1 MKILNEVY
9 GAAGVVDLPDAVLAD
24 LCRVVELTRQDEQ
37 IVQMARS
44 EQLRDTIVDQF
55 VPVINLYDAALKAAF
70 PEGSHGTAAD
80 FWNTA
85 RIELQTLLKESE
97 YVRCIRSI

>member
-9 GAAGVVDLPDAVLAD
+9 GAAGVADMPDAVLVD
-24 LCRVVELTRQDEQ
+24 LYRVVELTRQDEQ

-44 EQLRDTIVDQF
+44 EQSRDMIVDQF

-70 PEGSHGTAAD
+70 PEASRGTAAD
-80 FWNTA
+80 LWNTA

>member
-55 VPVINLYDAALKAAF
+55 VPVINLYDAALRAAF
-70 PEGSHGTAAD
+70 PNGASDAPAD
-80 FWNTA
+80 LWNVA
-85 RIELQTLLKESE
+85 RIQLQLLLKESE
-97 YVRCIRSI
+97 YVRCIRNV